1 MPDRDAECPL
11 CNIRTPVYE
20 NELASVILD
29 GPPVS
34 PGRTLFLP
42 KRQVENFFETT
53 PYDCMPMLSLLAE
66 TRRKTDAHRA
76 EPPAPVPP
84 FSPSHFPGT
93 IDPDFRKQATFP

>member
-53 PYDCMPMLSLLAE
+53 PYDCMAMLSLLAE
-66 TRRKTDAHRA
+66 TRRKTVAHRA
-76 EPPAPVPP
+76 EPPAPCTAIQSQP
-84 FSPSHFPGT
+84 FPGN
-93 IDPDFRKQATFP
+93 D